1 MFYAANNTSTC
12 QARSSSA
19 STEPHPHTGKV
30 TPFRPGDPNVPL
42 EEEALAILRAGK
54 PYKTQQIQA
63 AGSSSSS
70 GGRGLV
76 VQDVHA
82 PTAIVWERILD
93 FDHYADMVPKTVE
106 SSNYHPEEELQ
117 GDDDQDNNNNN
128 NTQKVIIYTQMK
140 VGFPLLKLQFFIR
153 HEYHPALN
161 SLTWT
166 LDYSKTS
173 DLDDSCGYWYV
184 IPHPDKKDW
193 SRVYYSVDV
202 SMFDWVPSFVVNFM
216 SRQALTEAT
225 GWVKKFSE
233 QAYVDQQSKKIEE
246 EEVTPEKLQPQEE
259 EETSRKQ
266 EPQEPTR
273 RQRRPRWWFGGKQQ
287 KPPPSYPEGAIKDDD
302 KDDDTVATTDTT
314 CDFDDESEVSLEG
327 SKTTEATPAV
337 DTNKATDVA
346 PIIGLTRYVL
356 VASVLGLGMYNVH
369 LYFSQ

>member
-1 MFYAANNTSTC
+1 
-12 QARSSSA
+12 
-19 STEPHPHTGKV
+19 
-30 TPFRPGDPNVPL
+30 
-42 EEEALAILRAGK
+42 
-54 PYKTQQIQA
+54 
-63 AGSSSSS
+63 
-70 GGRGLV
+70 
-76 VQDVHA
+76 VHA
-82 PTAIVWERILD
+82 PTDIVWERILD

-106 SSNYHPEEELQ
+106 SSNYYPQEELQ
-117 GDDDQDNNNNN
+117 GPNND
-128 NTQKVIIYTQMK
+128 TKKVIYTQMK

-184 IPHPDKKDW
+184 IPHPEKGKDW

-233 QAYVDQQSKKIEE
+233 QEYMDKQQSKEE
-246 EEVTPEKLQPQEE
+246 EEATPEKQQPQQQQ
-259 EETSRKQ
+259 ETPRKQ
-266 EPQEPTR
+266 EPKQKPTR
-273 RQRRPRWWFGGKQQ
+273 RQQRRPRWWFGGK
-287 KPPPSYPEGAIKDDD
+287 PPLPSSTEGAYIKDDKD
-302 KDDDTVATTDTT
+302 DDDTVATTDT
-314 CDFDDESEVSLEG
+314 CDDESESSLEG
-327 SKTTEATPAV
+327 SKTTETTATPV
-337 DTNKATDVA
+337 DTNKATAVA
-346 PIIGLTRYVL
+346 PIVSLTRYVL